1 MLPSLS
7 RIFLIIGV
15 IFLVLAG
22 ISYMASRI
30 NIPLGKLPGDL
41 VIQGKNMTCILPLAT
56 SILLS
61 IVLSIILTLISRFT
75 GHK

>member
-1 MLPSLS
+1 MFPTLS

-15 IFLVLAG
+15 IFVAFAG
-22 ISYMASRI
+22 ITYVASRI

-41 VIQGKNMTCILPLAT
+41 VFQGKNLTCILPLAT

>member
-7 RIFLIIGV
+7 KIFLIIGV